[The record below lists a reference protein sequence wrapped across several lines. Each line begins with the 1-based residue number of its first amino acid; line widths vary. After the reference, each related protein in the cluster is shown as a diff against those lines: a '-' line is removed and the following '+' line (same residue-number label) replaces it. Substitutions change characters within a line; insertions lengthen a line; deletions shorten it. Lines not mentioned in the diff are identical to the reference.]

1 MVSDFDLLNNLIT
14 KVGDIVVS
22 NAGKIVTLKE
32 QVNIYPQLEHTASY
46 KSDVDIWRHLENNI
60 WGRDYEDVHKGF
72 SKGSPTSLVSRITK
86 NFDDIKKT
94 NTRITTNA
102 DNMTLAKVHRDS
114 IESKLE
120 KKANSDHSHGSSDII
135 NQLKAF
141 LIGGGTASI
150 VLVGVGAFLLLRSKA
165 LKKVL

>member
-1 MVSDFDLLNNLIT
+1 MVSNDILHNLIT
-14 KVGDIVVS
+14 QVS
-22 NAGKIVTLKE
+22 KIVASNTVRLNDAKYD
-32 QVNIYPQLEHTASY
+32 IKTYPQLEHTASY
-46 KSDVDIWRHLENNI
+46 KSDVDIWRHLENNV

-72 SKGSPTSLVSRITK
+72 SKGSPTALVNRITK
-86 NFDDIKKT
+86 NFEDLQKT

-102 DNMTLAKVHRDS
+102 DNMTLAKAHRDS

-120 KKANSDHSHGSSDII
+120 KKANSNHSHGSSDII
-135 NQLKAF
+135 NLLKGF